1 MIVVSA
7 AEAED
12 PDRLRRQRLPAADL
26 HQEHAGSTDAVSGGH
41 PATQSLCEF
50 THVTHG
56 TGPVG
61 PVAPPH
67 TNH

>member
-26 HQEHAGSTDAVSGGH
+26 HQEHAGSTDAVHGGH
-41 PATQSLCEF
+41 PATQSQCEF
-50 THVTHG
+50 THRTHWPS
-56 TGPVG
+56 TVG
-61 PVAPPH
+61 
-67 TNH
+67 